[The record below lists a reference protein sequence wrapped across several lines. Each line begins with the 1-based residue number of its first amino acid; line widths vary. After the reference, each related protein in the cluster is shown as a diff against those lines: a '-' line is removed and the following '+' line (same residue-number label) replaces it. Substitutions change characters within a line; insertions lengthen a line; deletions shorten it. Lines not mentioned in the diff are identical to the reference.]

1 MTTDKS
7 RFNLAIQ
14 LKTFQRLGYFV
25 EMHTIPSEIIIHI
38 RQSLKYHYRLTP
50 GYGSNNKS
58 IYRHRQK
65 IREFLNVKR
74 WGYDETDG
82 SKIHHG
88 MKLAIKYAYD
98 ASHSMNNIPDIINAV
113 IEKLVHAS
121 YELPSF
127 YRLSR
132 LVRHTR
138 HGVNNKIFIE
148 TMKKIMASKQAEVF
162 DNLLKLQ
169 EGTQRTLF
177 NSLKKSPR
185 RPTIKKFHEFL
196 DHFQWLMSFGNVM
209 NCLDGIAKVKIEQF
223 AEEAN
228 QLSADE
234 LTDFSEAKRCT
245 LIASLIYRS
254 QANAKDALAIM
265 FRRLISIAHKQ
276 SKTELENKL
285 SHSKEDTCSVVEL
298 FKKIMNDGQSIK
310 GSCGRTDKK
319 WDFKLHRTN
328 RSVIDQIRAP

>member
-1 MTTDKS
+1 M
-7 RFNLAIQ
+7 
-14 LKTFQRLGYFV
+14 
-25 EMHTIPSEIIIHI
+25 
-38 RQSLKYHYRLTP
+38 KYHYRLTP

-138 HGVNNKIFIE
+138 HGVNNKI
-148 TMKKIMASKQAEVF
+148 S
-162 DNLLKLQ
+162 
-169 EGTQRTLF
+169 
-177 NSLKKSPR
+177 
-185 RPTIKKFHEFL
+185 
-196 DHFQWLMSFGNVM
+196 
-209 NCLDGIAKVKIEQF
+209 CL
-223 AEEAN
+223 
-228 QLSADE
+228 
-234 LTDFSEAKRCT
+234 
-245 LIASLIYRS
+245 
-254 QANAKDALAIM
+254 
-265 FRRLISIAHKQ
+265 
-276 SKTELENKL
+276 
-285 SHSKEDTCSVVEL
+285 CS
-298 FKKIMNDGQSIK
+298 
-310 GSCGRTDKK
+310 
-319 WDFKLHRTN
+319 
-328 RSVIDQIRAP
+328 